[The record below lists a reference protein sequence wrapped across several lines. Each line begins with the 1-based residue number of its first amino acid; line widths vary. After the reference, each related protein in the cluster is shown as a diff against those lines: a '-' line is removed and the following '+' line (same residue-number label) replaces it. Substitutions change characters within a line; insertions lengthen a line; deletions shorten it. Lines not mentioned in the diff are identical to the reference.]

1 MGKGKIEKLSIE
13 WLREK
18 EKSKEDKKRN
28 DKGKERGSG
37 RKKMPK
43 ENIN

>member
-18 EKSKEDKKRN
+18 EKSKEDKKN